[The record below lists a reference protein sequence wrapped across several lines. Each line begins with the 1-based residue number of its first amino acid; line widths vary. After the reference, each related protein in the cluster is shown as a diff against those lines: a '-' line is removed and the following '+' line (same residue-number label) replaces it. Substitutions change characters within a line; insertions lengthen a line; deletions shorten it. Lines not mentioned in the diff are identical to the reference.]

1 MNDMRKYIK
10 AAEQLFESTKPRMY
24 AIKLRG
30 RRIGTMW
37 EEDGE
42 WHSEHDATGMSWAT
56 TDGKQAAIDVVVDH
70 HREGTRSKST
80 TPGYMEPELDMS
92 PKKVTE
98 REDWNYDSSADEG
111 MVAKCPNCGSTDV
124 GTQLHPI
131 ISPSTTQ
138 LVCNDCGYEE
148 DIPSVPAKKEPKFPA
163 GSTMYSKA
171 HLMKDL

>member
-1 MNDMRKYIK
+1 MNDIRKYIN
-10 AAEQLFESTKPRMY
+10 AAEALFENAKPHMY
-24 AIKLRG
+24 AIKIAG
-30 RRIGTMW
+30 RKIGTLW
-37 EEDGE
+37 EENGE
-42 WHSEHDATGMSWAT
+42 WHSEHNETGMSWAI
-56 TDGKQAAIDVVVDH
+56 DNKQDAIDRVVDH
-70 HREGTRSKST
+70 HREVKRSKAK
-80 TPGYMEPELDMS
+80 TPAYIEQTLDLS

-98 REDWNYDSSADEG
+98 KEDWNYDSSADEG
-111 MVAKCPNCGSTDV
+111 MVAKCPNCGSTDI
-124 GTQLHPI
+124 GTQLHPT